1 MRRPTGD
8 PSAAAPAYPVAVTKD
23 ATERWRRAWDRQA
36 GHYDKQMAVWDRRLF
51 RGTRE
56 WICGKATGDVL
67 EVAIGTGL
75 NLPHYPD
82 GVRLTGVELSPA
94 MLDIARKR
102 AADLGVPADLREGD
116 AQYLDFPDETF
127 DSAVCTFS
135 MCAIPDYEAA
145 LAEMHRVLKPSG
157 RLLLADHVVARS
169 RVARGLQR
177 LAEVAS
183 VPLSGEHWRRR
194 PAAVIESLGFSLE
207 QRERFGPS
215 GLVERLVAR
224 KT

>member
-1 MRRPTGD
+1 MRRPTGE
-8 PSAAAPAYPVAVTKD
+8 PGAAAPAYSDVVAKD
-23 ATERWRRAWDRQA
+23 ATQRWRRAWDRQA
-36 GHYDKQMAVWDRRLF
+36 GHYDRQMAKWDRRLF

-75 NLPHYPD
+75 NLPHYPG

-102 AADLGVPADLREGD
+102 AAELGVSADLREGD
-116 AQYLDFPDETF
+116 AQQLDFPDERF
-127 DSAVCTFS
+127 DTAVCTFS

-145 LAEMHRVLKPSG
+145 LAELHRVLKPGG
-157 RLLLADHVVARS
+157 RMLLADHVVAKS
-169 RVARGLQR
+169 LVGRGLQR

-194 PAAVIESLGFSLE
+194 PAAVIESFGFSLE

-215 GLVERLVAR
+215 GLVERLAAR